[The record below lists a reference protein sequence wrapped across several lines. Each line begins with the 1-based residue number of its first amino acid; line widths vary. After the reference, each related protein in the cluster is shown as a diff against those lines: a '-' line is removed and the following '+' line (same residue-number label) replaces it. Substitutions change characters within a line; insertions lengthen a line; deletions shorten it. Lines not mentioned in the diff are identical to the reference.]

1 LANLAKVLKVL
12 KVLKG
17 LKSLNFWDFGESRF
31 FTFMFA
37 GDGPHPKPLKKH
49 SPQRHPEGTRPCAQ
63 GEGEPFSD
71 GAAGI
76 RLTRVE

>member
-1 LANLAKVLKVL
+1 V
-12 KVLKG
+12 KG

-37 GDGPHPKPLKKH
+37 GDGPHPKPLKKP
-49 SPQRHPEGTRPCAQ
+49 SPQPSPSAQ

-76 RLTRVE
+76 RLTRVEQPEIARRR